1 MWPERGDKGFHPDLL
16 DSHAVFLRLKG
27 GTLGLT
33 RKDKEKEVAWL
44 KESFQDAKALV
55 LTDYK
60 GLTVSEITDLR
71 SQLREQG
78 IAFKVVKNTLVRL
91 AAPGTD
97 IEALTSDAVG
107 PRAAAWTTDTDGAPA
122 MAKVLVE
129 YAKKNPKLELVSGVL
144 QGTKMSAADLED
156 LSKLPSRDELVGKL
170 LGTMIAPVGSFVNTL
185 AAVPR
190 SLLNVL
196 KAIEQ
201 EKANSAGA

>member
-1 MWPERGDKGFHPDLL
+1 M
-16 DSHAVFLRLKG
+16 
-27 GTLGLT
+27 T

-44 KESFQDAKALV
+44 KENFRDVSALV
-55 LTDYK
+55 MTDYK
-60 GLTVSEITDLR
+60 GLSVAEISDLR

-78 IAFKVVKNTLVRL
+78 VTFKVVKNTLVRL

-97 IEALTSDAVG
+97 VEVITSDAVG
-107 PRAAAWTTDTDGAPA
+107 PRAAAWTTDVDGAPA

-129 YAKKNPKLELVSGVL
+129 YAKKNPKLELISGVL
-144 QGTKMSAADLED
+144 QGTKMSPAELED
-156 LSKLPSRDELVGKL
+156 LSKLPSRDELMSTL
-170 LGTMIAPVGSFVNTL
+170 LGTMIAPVGAFVNTL

-201 EKANSAGA
+201 EKANASEA